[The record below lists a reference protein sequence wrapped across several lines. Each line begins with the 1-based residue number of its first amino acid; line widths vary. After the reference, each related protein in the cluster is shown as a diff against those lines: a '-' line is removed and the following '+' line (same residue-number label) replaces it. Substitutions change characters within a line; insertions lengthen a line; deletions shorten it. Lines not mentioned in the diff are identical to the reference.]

1 MPQHLLLTGATGEIG
16 GRLLPVLLERGDT
29 VRCLARDPAK
39 LAAPGPGAEVV
50 AGDVLT
56 GRGLDAA
63 LDGADA
69 AFYLVHSMGRGGGD
83 GSFAERDR
91 RAARVFGDAAARAG
105 VRRVVYLGGL
115 GPGMASPSEH
125 LRSRQ
130 EVADLLGE
138 RVGELVHARAAMVI
152 GAGSASFTMLDA
164 LVRRLPAMVCPRWV
178 DTRSQPIALDDVVA
192 ALAAAARPEVP
203 AGEIQLGG
211 ADVLTYRDM
220 MRRYAAV
227 IGRRPPV
234 IVPVPVLTPRLSSY
248 WVTLVT
254 PVERGL
260 VEPLVDGLSV
270 EMVVDTPPPP
280 GVNDAPMGF
289 EDAARAALA
298 RGRRA

>member
-91 RAARVFGDAAARAG
+91 RAARVFANAAARAG

-298 RGRRA
+298 RGRRT